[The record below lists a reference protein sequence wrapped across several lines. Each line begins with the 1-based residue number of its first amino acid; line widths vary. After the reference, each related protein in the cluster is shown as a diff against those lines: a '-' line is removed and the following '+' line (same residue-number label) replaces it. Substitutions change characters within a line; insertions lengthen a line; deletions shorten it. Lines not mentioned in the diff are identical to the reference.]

1 MTESG
6 LAGAVQARFGV
17 TPRPAQLALIRRTLE
32 GQSSLGVMPTGSG
45 KSLSFQGAAALMEGT
60 VLVVSPLLSLMRDQV
75 EKLHTRLRAAR
86 LDASLEREEAATVL
100 RRLAGGDLDLL
111 YVAPERLANERFLD
125 ALRAAQRGGGGR
137 PGDGGPRIAAVAIDE
152 AHCISAWGH
161 DFRPDYLRLPILLEQ
176 LGHPPVLA
184 LTATAPPAVRRDI
197 MADLRIPPEGLV
209 DTGARRPNLAL
220 SVEVPEHR
228 EARLLALLREHPGAP
243 TIVYAL
249 RQADTEAL
257 AGRLQGAGLRAAAY
271 HAGMEA
277 PDRSAVQDAFL
288 QGDLDCTVATVAFGM
303 GVDKPD
309 VRRVVHV
316 HAPRSLEA
324 YVQEVGRAGR
334 DGEPATGT
342 LLFSPAD
349 LPPLANFVEGK
360 APDAEQVR
368 HALNLAF
375 ARPNRESADVIAFSP
390 QTVGDEADVDPLA
403 VRTLFARLERR
414 GVVQALTPAFD
425 EYQVGLQH
433 DAPAVGAALG
443 EDAPVWEALLGAGKR
458 GRTWVTVGVGA
469 AVASSGIPYP
479 TLRRVLRRVEE
490 EGLAPIRASGALQ
503 RYRVLR
509 PPDRATDLPALL
521 HAVEEGLQG
530 DRRRLEAVQRYVL
543 ERRCRQA
550 HLLDYLGEP
559 ESERCGVCDLCTGGP
574 PVLPAGVQA
583 PDWRGD
589 FDPQTV
595 RALATLGRDGPDPVG
610 VARALCRVT
619 STRSRPYRRHPAWG
633 QLARAPYAEVLAA
646 VRQTLL

>member
-60 VLVVSPLLSLMRDQV
+60 VLVVSPLPLPDARPGG
-75 EKLHTRLRAAR
+75 EAAHPAPR
-86 LDASLEREEAATVL
+86 PPAWMPAWSERRRATVL

-125 ALRAAQRGGGGR
+125 ALAPPSAA
-137 PGDGGPRIAAVAIDE
+137 GGPTRGTAAPASRRG
-152 AHCISAWGH
+152 HRRGPCISAWGH

-228 EARLLALLREHPGAP
+228 EARLLALLQEHPGAP

-334 DGEPATGT
+334 DGDPATGT

-390 QTVGDEADVDPLA
+390 RPWGT
-403 VRTLFARLERR
+403 RR
-414 GVVQALTPAFD
+414 
-425 EYQVGLQH
+425 
-433 DAPAVGAALG
+433 
-443 EDAPVWEALLGAGKR
+443 
-458 GRTWVTVGVGA
+458 
-469 AVASSGIPYP
+469 
-479 TLRRVLRRVEE
+479 
-490 EGLAPIRASGALQ
+490 
-503 RYRVLR
+503 
-509 PPDRATDLPALL
+509 
-521 HAVEEGLQG
+521 
-530 DRRRLEAVQRYVL
+530 
-543 ERRCRQA
+543 
-550 HLLDYLGEP
+550 
-559 ESERCGVCDLCTGGP
+559 
-574 PVLPAGVQA
+574 
-583 PDWRGD
+583 
-589 FDPQTV
+589 
-595 RALATLGRDGPDPVG
+595 
-610 VARALCRVT
+610 T
-619 STRSRPYRRHPAWG
+619 STPWRCAPSSPAWSAG
-633 QLARAPYAEVLAA
+633 AWYRP
-646 VRQTLL
+646 